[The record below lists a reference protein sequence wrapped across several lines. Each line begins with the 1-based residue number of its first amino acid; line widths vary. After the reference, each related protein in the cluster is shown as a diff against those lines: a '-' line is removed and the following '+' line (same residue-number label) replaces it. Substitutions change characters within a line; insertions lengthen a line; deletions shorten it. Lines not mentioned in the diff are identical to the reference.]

1 MLGGQSFLEKLL
13 NPDGGAVKKLR
24 LAINEEFRSGKDEA
38 TIMNALILDA
48 SKYFGR
54 PLRQKEVDIIKMH
67 VINEK
72 VRLEEEGILHD

>member
-1 MLGGQSFLEKLL
+1 
-13 NPDGGAVKKLR
+13 
-24 LAINEEFRSGKDEA
+24 
-38 TIMNALILDA
+38 MNALILDA